1 MRISDWSS
9 DVCSSDLVRWL
20 LEVWQAAK
28 SVRQDGVD
36 LRAVTLWSLFGNVD
50 WRSLLTR
57 KEGVYDVGAFDTRG
71 MKPRATL
78 VARAAT
84 ALARDG
90 GFDHPLLDTPGWWR
104 RPERFYP
111 WNESPLQRSLSA
123 RPLLIIGA
131 TGTLGQ
137 AMGRICQHRGLA
149 YCLTS
154 RRSEEHT
161 SELQSLMRIS
171 YAVFCLKNKKLQSN
185 NTQHDKRQ
193 NPTT

>member
-1 MRISDWSS
+1 MRISYCGS
-9 DVCSSDLVRWL
+9 DVCASDL
-20 LEVWQAAK
+20 
-28 SVRQDGVD
+28 
-36 LRAVTLWSLFGNVD
+36 
-50 WRSLLTR
+50 
-57 KEGVYDVGAFDTRG
+57 GVYDDGAFDTRG

-137 AMGRICQHRGLA
+137 AMGRICQHR
-149 YCLTS
+149 
-154 RRSEEHT
+154 RSEEHT

-171 YAVFCLKNKKLQSN
+171 YAVFCLK
-185 NTQHDKRQ
+185 
-193 NPTT
+193 

>member
-9 DVCSSDLVRWL
+9 DVCSSDLGCTREEQVRWL

-78 VARAAT
+78 EIGRASC
-84 ALARDG
+84 R
-90 GFDHPLLDTPGWWR
+90 
-104 RPERFYP
+104 ERV
-111 WNESPLQRSLSA
+111 
-123 RPLLIIGA
+123 
-131 TGTLGQ
+131 
-137 AMGRICQHRGLA
+137 CQ
-149 YCLTS
+149 Y
-154 RRSEEHT
+154 
-161 SELQSLMRIS
+161 
-171 YAVFCLKNKKLQSN
+171 V
-185 NTQHDKRQ
+185 
-193 NPTT
+193 

>member
-1 MRISDWSS
+1 MIRRPPRSTRTDTLLPYTTLFRSIAERLKEVWKRYAIPLAITE
-9 DVCSSDLVRWL
+9 VHHGCTREEQVRWL

-131 TGTLGQ
+131 TGT
-137 AMGRICQHRGLA
+137 
-149 YCLTS
+149 
-154 RRSEEHT
+154 RSEERRVGKACVSTCRSRWSQYH
-161 SELQSLMRIS
+161 
-171 YAVFCLKNKKLQSN
+171 
-185 NTQHDKRQ
+185 
-193 NPTT
+193 